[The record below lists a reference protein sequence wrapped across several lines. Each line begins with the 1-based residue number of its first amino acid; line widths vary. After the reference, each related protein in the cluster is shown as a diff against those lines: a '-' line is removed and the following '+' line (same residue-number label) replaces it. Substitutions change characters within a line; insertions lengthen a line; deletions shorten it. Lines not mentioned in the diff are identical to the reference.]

1 MNNARKSARKSK
13 TRHMDLIRKRTARF
27 YKNQGRRPRILITR
41 IHPTSSE
48 RDVKTIA
55 TAFADMGFDVDINTT
70 VQSPTDLLRLAL
82 VGIPGI
88 SADDRTQISE
98 LITIFN
104 TKYSG
109 SMLLAFWFHH
119 QPHGTVGLPKTETVR
134 IEIFNFDIEIFNF
147 DIDTTDCANRI
158 LDVLEQR
165 P

>member
-1 MNNARKSARKSK
+1 
-13 TRHMDLIRKRTARF
+13 MDLIRNRTARF
-27 YKNQGRRPRILITR
+27 FKNQGRRPRILITR

-82 VGIPGI
+82 ENDVHTVGIPGI

-134 IEIFNFDIEIFNF
+134 IEIFNFDI
-147 DIDTTDCANRI
+147 DTTDCANRI